1 MFLGTAINTK
11 YQLLNTN
18 RQLLTP
24 RLHRQGMK
32 RRSHIAA
39 KGGIDHLM
47 LLDAGFACKCRAFDD
62 DFPMVIIAREVFEG
76 NFRIRQRGLNTA
88 GDVISGHGH
97 GMVVLECGAQV
108 KR

>member
-1 MFLGTAINTK
+1 MGTAINTK

-24 RLHRQGMK
+24 RLHRQGMEGRSHVTAK
-32 RRSHIAA
+32 RR
-39 KGGIDHLM
+39 IDHLM

-76 NFRIRQRGLNTA
+76 NFRIRQRGLNTVF
-88 GDVISGHGH
+88 DFSFSHGH
-97 GMVVLECGAQV
+97 RMVVLEGSGDV